1 MQVGVHMVCMCGSL
15 CRRLFDGGGGGV
27 EVYVYYTNACEYVCV
42 LSSPLKCC
50 VSCASTHLSRDQ
62 KAVCTGCQC
71 SNACVG
77 VHSKDFLMG
86 KGGGGGG

>member
-1 MQVGVHMVCMCGSL
+1 M
-15 CRRLFDGGGGGV
+15 
-27 EVYVYYTNACEYVCV
+27 YVYYTKCIRICLCAIISIEVLCV
-42 LSSPLKCC
+42 M
-50 VSCASTHLSRDQ
+50 CASTHLSRDQ

-86 KGGGGGG
+86 KGGGGGLIWE